1 MISFDDM
8 AMAGA
13 IVAMV
18 LVGVAVVTLPL
29 NVSLDLGL
37 ARGTQHDL
45 AAIDTDPC
53 FVMCYD
59 ESQGPKALGR
69 KVL

>member
-37 ARGTQHDL
+37 VRGTQHDL
-45 AAIDTDPC
+45 AMIDMD
-53 FVMCYD
+53 
-59 ESQGPKALGR
+59 LH
-69 KVL
+69 